1 MGSKTW
7 EARILTFIHSLVQL
21 FLGQPVQKPSIG
33 HGGIRTVLKS
43 SDAMLQGRQG
53 GKNHG
58 ARSGCGNAQLWLR
71 IRYCPGNNPAGA
83 GLQGDMKQQA
93 PCSPCWDF
101 WNHTICLIERLFQK
115 LNVFNIKELN
125 Q

>member
-1 MGSKTW
+1 M
-7 EARILTFIHSLVQL
+7 
-21 FLGQPVQKPSIG
+21 
-33 HGGIRTVLKS
+33 VLKS

-71 IRYCPGNNPAGA
+71 IHYYPGNNPAGA
-83 GLQGDMKQQA
+83 GLQCDMKQQA
-93 PCSPCWDF
+93 LCSPCWGF